1 MWSSVVFVSLILLLL
16 ATRAYGLGRLDMQLH
31 TAQHQQL
38 QRKVDSQKEEILPD
52 DFTWRRPPS
61 SPSGRRPVGVRDDAS
76 DSRNGL
82 GGSTTPEHRLTTSTG
97 RAAEKDGEMKKKMR
111 THRGPRGVVAPRLI
125 HEDYV
130 GPSDHSPNH
139 HRAIPC
145 GPCKH

>member
-38 QRKVDSQKEEILPD
+38 QKKVDSQKEEILPD

-61 SPSGRRPVGVRDDAS
+61 SPSGRRPAGVRDDAS

-82 GGSTTPEHRLTTSTG
+82 GGTTTPEHRLTTSTG
-97 RAAEKDGEMKKKMR
+97 RAAEKDGEMKKRM

-130 GPSDHSPNH
+130 GPSGHSPNH

>member
-1 MWSSVVFVSLILLLL
+1 MVFGSLILLL
-16 ATRAYGLGRLDMQLH
+16 ATRAYGLGRLDMQRH

-38 QRKVDSQKEEILPD
+38 HKKVDSQKEEIQIPA
-52 DFTWRRPPS
+52 DFTWQRQPPS
-61 SPSGRRPVGVRDDAS
+61 SPSGRRPAAGVRDDAS

-82 GGSTTPEHRLTTSTG
+82 GGGSTTPEHRLTTSTG
-97 RAAEKDGEMKKKMR
+97 RAAEKDGEAKKKKT
-111 THRGPRGVVAPRLI
+111 THRGPHGVVAPRLI

-130 GPSDHSPNH
+130 GPSGHSPNH

>member
-1 MWSSVVFVSLILLLL
+1 MWSSMVFGSLILLL
-16 ATRAYGLGRLDMQLH
+16 ATRAYGLGRLDMHQLH

-38 QRKVDSQKEEILPD
+38 HKKVDSQKEEIPA
-52 DFTWRRPPS
+52 DFTWQRPPP
-61 SPSGRRPVGVRDDAS
+61 SPSGRRPAGVRDDAS
-76 DSRNGL
+76 NSRNRL
-82 GGSTTPEHRLTTSTG
+82 GGSTTPGHRLTASTG
-97 RAAEKDGEMKKKMR
+97 RAAETDGEAKKMR

-130 GPSDHSPNH
+130 GPSGHSPNH